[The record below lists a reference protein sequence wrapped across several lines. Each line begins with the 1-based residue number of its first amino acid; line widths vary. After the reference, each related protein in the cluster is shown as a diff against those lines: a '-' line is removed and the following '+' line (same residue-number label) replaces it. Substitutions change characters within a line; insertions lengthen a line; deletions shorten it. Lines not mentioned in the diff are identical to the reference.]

1 LAIFALLSLGLLSG
15 ITGWMIYEDI
25 GGDWLEDVHEVTAS
39 LMLAVVG
46 IQGTS
51 KNRFSMH
58 AHPVG
63 MGSAAFPG
71 QMRPKF
77 TSD

>member
-1 LAIFALLSLGLLSG
+1 LPTADFAI
-15 ITGWMIYEDI
+15 TEQ
-25 GGDWLEDVHEVTAS
+25 
-39 LMLAVVG
+39 MLFD